1 MQVVQLLGQVQ
12 QLLVVVVK
20 TADCTVHAIQHAL
33 LLLLLNV
40 AGGADRTPSVCHNMH
55 LLLLVL
61 QIVERARV
69 RHRLHS
75 SR

>member
-1 MQVVQLLGQVQ
+1 MQVLQLLGQVQ

-20 TADCTVHAIQHAL
+20 AADCTVHAVQHAL
-33 LLLLLNV
+33 LLLLHV
-40 AGGADRTPSVCHNMH
+40 VGGADRTPGVCHDMH

-69 RHRLHS
+69 RHRLH
-75 SR
+75 